1 MQKMIDFKKDAIPE
15 STVKRVGAIMSSED
29 FTLEKVKSASQALVA
44 IHKWVSAMLSYH
56 ELLKIVGPKRDKVN
70 EMNAKLAVV
79 RASLAEK
86 RKKLREVEEKI
97 DALERMYKEK
107 VELEANL

>member
-1 MQKMIDFKKDAIPE
+1 MIEYKKDQIPE
-15 STVKRVGAIMSSED
+15 TTVKRVNAILQSED

-44 IHKWVSAMLSYH
+44 IYKWASAMMSYH
-56 ELLKIVGPKRDKVN
+56 ELLKIVGPKREKVA

-86 RKKLREVEEKI
+86 RKRLREVEEKI
-97 DALERMYKEK
+97 ENLERMYREK
-107 VELEANL
+107 VELEASL